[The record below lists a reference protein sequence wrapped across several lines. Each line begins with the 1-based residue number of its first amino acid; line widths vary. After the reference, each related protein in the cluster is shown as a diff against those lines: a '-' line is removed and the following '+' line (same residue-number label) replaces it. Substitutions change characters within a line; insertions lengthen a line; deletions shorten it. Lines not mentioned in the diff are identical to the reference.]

1 MAAGC
6 PVVCSDGA
14 AREFAG
20 DAVRYC
26 NPGDPGTLADALRP
40 LLDHPALRQ
49 ETIARGRRR
58 AANYTWARAAA
69 ATEAVYAD
77 CLR

>member
-26 NPGDPGTLADALRP
+26 NPTDPGTLADALRP
-40 LLDHPALRQ
+40 LLDDPALRQ
-49 ETIARGRRR
+49 EMIACGRRQ
-58 AANYTWARAAA
+58 AADYTWASAAA